1 MGFSD
6 GRIGP
11 LAGVP
16 DFVVPIGEVPYN
28 STISLKT
35 EYMPVTMSFVASRG
49 CDFMLVN
56 LIRELEGAGILKSVQ
71 TGTRMYPH

>member
-1 MGFSD
+1 MGFSN
-6 GRIGP
+6 GRIGS

-49 CDFMLVN
+49 CDLMLVN
-56 LIRELEGAGILKSVQ
+56 LIRELEEAGILRSVG
-71 TGTRMYPH
+71 TGTKMYSQ